1 DTGRGIAPEE
11 IDKLFQPFV
20 QTTSGTQA
28 REGTGLGLTISRQ
41 FIRLMG
47 GDIYVE
53 STLGKGSTFSFNIQI
68 GLAKSSEV
76 APSLTNRRVLK
87 IAPNQPTYR
96 ILVVDD
102 RAENRDIIA
111 QLLGSIGF
119 EIRTA
124 NNGQEAIACW
134 ENWQPHLIWMDMRM
148 PIMDGYEAT
157 RQIRSKANN
166 NSAFPKIIA
175 LTASA
180 FEEQRTTMLTAGCDD
195 LVSKPFRE
203 QVIFDKLTEHIG
215 VRFIYAE
222 ESENQNPEENAVG
235 SGKAFKPSDLSVM
248 SSEWLAEL
256 HQASL
261 EVDAEKI
268 NQLITQIPS
277 SHQSLTE
284 GLTDLVRRF
293 CFDEIYELT
302 EN

>member
-1 DTGRGIAPEE
+1 
-11 IDKLFQPFV
+11 
-20 QTTSGTQA
+20 
-28 REGTGLGLTISRQ
+28 
-41 FIRLMG
+41 MG
-47 GDIYVE
+47 GDIQVN
-53 STLGKGSTFSFNIQI
+53 SILGVGSIFSFDIKI
-68 GLAKSSEV
+68 TLADPSEV
-76 APSLTNRRVLK
+76 APLLTNRRVLK
-87 IAPNQPTYR
+87 IAPNQPLYR

-119 EIRTA
+119 EVRTA
-124 NNGQEAIACW
+124 NNGQEAIAIW

-157 RQIRSKANN
+157 RQIRKKAN
-166 NSAFPKIIA
+166 SSTTFTKIIA

-180 FEEQRTTMLTAGCDD
+180 FEEQRTTILAAGCDD
-195 LVSKPFRE
+195 FVSKPFRE

-222 ESENQNPEENAVG
+222 ESENQTPEETI
-235 SGKAFKPSDLSVM
+235 SGKDLKPSDLSIM
-248 SSEWLAEL
+248 PSEWLAEL

-277 SHQSLTE
+277 SHQLLIE